1 MGKGGEDAFFIS
13 EALWGAVGVADGV
26 GGCSEDGVD
35 ASLFSRYGTVDT
47 IIGSNPFT
55 ETPWS
60 RTIYLFQPQ

>member
-35 ASLFSRYGTVDT
+35 ASLFSRY
-47 IIGSNPFT
+47 
-55 ETPWS
+55 S
-60 RTIYLFQPQ
+60 RPIV